1 MRRTR
6 MTIGAIALVGLI
18 AVACGSEPY
27 YRAGES
33 IGATKTISIAKL
45 MENPRAYAGETVLV
59 QGTVTGVCKGSGC
72 WALVE
77 EGPGGAKIY
86 AKSAD
91 HSVTVPTTCE
101 GARIRVEGEL
111 VVVEPVTAEA
121 EQECAHDHDHEHAEG
136 EEPHVCPQP
145 DCYVMLSAV
154 ELFEK

>member
-1 MRRTR
+1 

-27 YRAGES
+27 YKAGEP
-33 IGATKTISIAKL
+33 IGAKASVSIAGL
-45 MENPRAYAGETVLV
+45 MENPRAFAGETVLV

-77 EGPGGAKIY
+77 EGSSGAKIY

-111 VVVEPVTAEA
+111 VVVEPVAAQA
-121 EQECAHDHDHEHAEG
+121 EQECDHAHEHEHAEG